1 MNQPPEKPQ
10 HTADIEL
17 ISYKLCPFVQ
27 RSVITLLEKKVK
39 FNISYIDLDEPPQW
53 FLQLSPLG
61 KVPLLR
67 VGETALFE
75 SAVIN
80 EYLDEMT
87 PPSLH
92 PSDPLQK
99 AQNRSW
105 IEFASVLLG
114 HTYRLM
120 TTEDESTYKQETEG
134 LREKFSLLE
143 AQLGQ
148 GPYFNGPQLSLIDC
162 AFAPLFKHIASIDNA
177 HPLNLYNNHPKIDAW
192 QSALLSRPAVQSSV
206 VEDYDALYTAYLQ
219 QANGYVINN

>member
-1 MNQPPEKPQ
+1 MNQTPVKSQ
-10 HTADIEL
+10 STDLEL
-17 ISYKLCPFVQ
+17 ISFKLCPFVQ
-27 RSVITLLEKKVK
+27 RSVITLLEKKVTFK
-39 FNISYIDLDEPPQW
+39 ITYIELDDPPPW

-67 VGETALFE
+67 VGDTALFE

-80 EYLDEMT
+80 EYLDEVT

-99 AQNRSW
+99 AKNRSW

-114 HTYRLM
+114 HTYRIM
-120 TTEDESTYKQETEG
+120 TTEDESTYKQEKQE
-134 LREKFSLLE
+134 LLDKFKQLE
-143 AQLGQ
+143 AQLAQ
-148 GPYFNGPQLSLIDC
+148 GPYFNGQQFNLIDC
-162 AFAPLFKHIASIDNA
+162 AFAPLFKHIATINKSHALD
-177 HPLNLYNNHPKIDAW
+177 LYNNNPKLDTW